1 MSAHLTVL
9 LKAASVLLKSTLAG
23 KHFRT
28 FSLLQ
33 KKNRSRAIDALRLAQ
48 CVCVISRIAPVDQPI
63 NQSIF
68 FQTQGP

>member
-33 KKNRSRAIDALRLAQ
+33 KKIVLALLMHWDLHNVYAW
-48 CVCVISRIAPVDQPI
+48 SPELPLSI
-63 NQSIF
+63 NQSINQSF
-68 FQTQGP
+68 FRHKAH